1 MLGMVSWNI
10 NENRKPLQGL
20 GCQVPSNCPMALR
33 PILEELDADIVCLQG
48 TKVTRDALSEPLAVV
63 EGYNSHCSFSHSWSD
78 CSGVATFCKDLATP
92 VAAEERLSGLL
103 ITLNQDVGCYGNMP
117 EFTQEQLQALD
128 SEGPA
133 LLTQHK
139 VCTREGK
146 EKPLSL
152 INVYCLHMDPG
163 KPEQLTFKM
172 LFYLAAM

>member
-1 MLGMVSWNI
+1 MLGVVNWNI
-10 NENRKPLQGL
+10 NENWKPLQSL

-33 PILEELDADIVCLQG
+33 HILEELDADIVCLQG

-78 CSGVATFCKDLATP
+78 CSGVTTFC
-92 VAAEERLSGLL
+92 

-139 VCTREGK
+139 ICMREGK

-152 INVYCLHMDPG
+152 MNVYCLHTDPG
-163 KPEQLTFKM
+163 KPEQLAD
-172 LFYLAAM
+172 L